1 MNNSLLRQNVIDE
14 LEFEPSINSASIGV
28 AVEDGVVTLSGHVHS
43 YAEKLAAE
51 RATRRVKGV
60 RAIAQDIQ
68 VRYPEEKKTADD
80 EIAKRAL
87 SIIQWDAMT
96 PADAIRVVVQNGWVT
111 LSGEVDWQYQ
121 RKAAE
126 DAVRKLSGVT
136 GVFNN
141 IALKRAVQVAD
152 IKRKIEEALAR
163 HARIEADAI
172 RINVRDGSRVTLEG
186 VVESWD
192 ERDAVQDAA
201 WSVAGVQSV
210 DDRLTI
216 VR

>member
-1 MNNSLLRQNVIDE
+1 MTDTQLRQNVIDE
-14 LEFEPSINSASIGV
+14 LEFEPSVHSASIGV
-28 AVEDGVVTLSGHVHS
+28 AVEDGVVTLSGHVRS

-51 RATRRVKGV
+51 RATRRVRGV
-60 RAIAQDIQ
+60 RAIAQDIH

-87 SIIQWDAMT
+87 SIIKWDTMT
-96 PADAIRVVVQNGWVT
+96 PADAIKVVVQNGWIT

-121 RKAAE
+121 R
-126 DAVRKLSGVT
+126 AVRKLSGVI

-141 IALKRAVQVAD
+141 ITLKRAVQVAD
-152 IKRKIEEALAR
+152 IKRKIEQALAR
-163 HARIEADAI
+163 RAKVDADAI
-172 RINVRDGSRVTLEG
+172 RIDVHDGNRVALEG
-186 VVESWD
+186 TVESWD